1 MVDISKTLISKSDQF
16 NAVDLVGKVI
26 IYKISKVDADVEKK
40 DQPVSIYFEGEKKCY
55 RPSKGMRAIISEKW
69 TPETDLWMGKSLEL
83 YHEPKVVYAGAECGG
98 IRIHGMSHIDNDF
111 KKRVVESK
119 VLQINY
125 KIRKLQEHVKNDTQ
139 APSQKILDAI
149 DKCIAEISAFTDIGD
164 VDVFLSSEK
173 YTWVKKQQA
182 NLLKR
187 VDDAL
192 QDKQNKLNG
201 VKNNAE

>member
-16 NAVDLVGKVI
+16 NAVDLLGKVI
-26 IYKISKVDADVEKK
+26 IYKISKVNADIEKK

-69 TPETDLWMGKSLEL
+69 TTQTDLWLGKSLEL
-83 YHEPKVVYAGAECGG
+83 YYEPKVVYAGAECGG

-125 KIRKLQEHVKNDTQ
+125 KIRKLQEQVKNDTL

-149 DKCIAEISAFTDIGD
+149 DKCITEISAFVDIEEIGH
-164 VDVFLSSEK
+164 FLSSEK
-173 YTWVKKQQA
+173 YAWVKKQNA
-182 NLLKR
+182 DLLKR

-192 QDKQNKLNG
+192 QNKQNELNG
-201 VKNNAE
+201 V